1 MSIRTKIRFKFFPF
15 PATLLYF
22 LFLAFYEYGT
32 IQKVRNGKGVGGY
45 QHIPLR
51 QAKIASFF
59 PTIKRDKGGR
69 GV

>member
-1 MSIRTKIRFKFFPF
+1 MQS
-15 PATLLYF
+15 
-22 LFLAFYEYGT
+22 LFLTTVYLSLRGLLTHFQPMFHLWIGT

-51 QAKIASFF
+51 EAKIASFF
-59 PTIKRDKGGR
+59 PTIKRDKGCM